1 MWNAC
6 RWQTF
11 KLMEAQCGTEGM
23 HKNNLFKPENLL
35 PFYWD
40 EKEPDE
46 LGGLN
51 EPLTDE
57 EVKGLQADIDRANA
71 EGTPW

>member
-1 MWNAC
+1 MWNAT

-23 HKNNLFKPENLL
+23 HKNNLLKPENLL

-40 EKEPDE
+40 DKEPDE

-57 EVKGLQADIDRANA
+57 EVKGLQADIDRANT

>member
-1 MWNAC
+1 MWNAT

-23 HKNNLFKPENLL
+23 HKNNLFKPE
-35 PFYWD
+35 
-40 EKEPDE
+40 KEPDE

-51 EPLTDE
+51 EPLTDA